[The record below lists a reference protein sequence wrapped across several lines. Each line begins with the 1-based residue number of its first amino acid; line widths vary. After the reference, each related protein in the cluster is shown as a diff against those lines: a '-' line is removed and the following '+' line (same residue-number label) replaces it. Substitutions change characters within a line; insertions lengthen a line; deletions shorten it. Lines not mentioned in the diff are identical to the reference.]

1 MKLKTLIL
9 IIFFNILITLQPNAE
24 ILIRNNFEKVSIDE
38 GLSNNYVTCIFQDSK
53 GYIWIGTEDG
63 LNRYDGKT
71 IKIYNCNSK
80 NNNSLSSTYIT
91 DLTEDYLGNI
101 WIGTDDGLDI
111 LLTDTDTVISMNDL
125 EDGWNLKI
133 NALLR
138 SSYDKN
144 IIWVGT
150 ENGLMKIDVKSKT
163 IDKLYHIEDD
173 ENSLTSSSVTCL
185 EEGKDNSLWVGTKLG
200 MNIVDKNLN
209 VYSSSFR
216 DKLFITD
223 LVEDSYGNIFI
234 ISKDIILLYNIG
246 EDKRHLLYML
256 NSEGVRRYN
265 ITENKLEDI
274 FILKD
279 NKVNFYKNIVFVEK
293 KDGVWLS
300 STQGAIRYS
309 RNKGT
314 INLFTRDSSIEN
326 SISSNIITCFY
337 EDKNGVVWIGT
348 DKGVNILNSNAVFN
362 YINKEEFKNVV
373 SMIEQD
379 EYIWIA
385 TKFKGIY
392 IYNKNNGKLVNKLY
406 EEDKFTFSDR
416 YIKRLFKINDKYII
430 ISTNK
435 EIICL
440 NIKNDGYE
448 NAEIYNYYSDELN
461 YMYNDGDKVWIANT
475 EGFYSY
481 DIEKSKKTY
490 YNEEI
495 KAFGINPTHIKVI
508 LPDSKDKN
516 IIWLGGSNTGLVKYD
531 KQEGIIDVYVNEP
544 SNKNSLISNYIT
556 CMKFDD
562 NDDLWIGSNIGL
574 SKFETKT
581 KKFTTYT
588 TSEGLTNNFINS
600 ILIDNNGDIWTSTNK
615 GLNRFKIKD
624 NRFTNY
630 SKMDGLYGYQF
641 NLDSSLKLSDGTIL
655 FGSTEGLTYFNTND
669 LVEHTQNK
677 DKVVIGEIFVGK
689 DKVIYDGNE
698 LVLKYNYKNLHIN
711 YFLPNYAG
719 INNVTYDYMLQ
730 GIDNEWT
737 FIDSKNNLEL
747 KSLEPG
753 KYTLKIRARNG
764 NGELTEETSINIRIK
779 NPIWKT
785 PLAYIIYF
793 VVLLIFF
800 IYVFNYVKI
809 LRHLVDKKTRNLK
822 NQLEENNRLSQKL
835 IEYEKFKNNY
845 FVNLSHEL
853 RTPINVV
860 NSTVQLINLL
870 NSNEGITQEK
880 LNSYMG
886 IISRSCNNLLKIIN
900 DIIDSSKIESGKYKI
915 NKKNNDIVYLVEEA
929 SLTMSKFIEEKG
941 LQLIIDPDMEEKVI
955 SCDEIEIE
963 RCVINLLGNA
973 VKFTPEGGEIRV
985 LIKEVN
991 DNIEITI
998 EDTGV
1003 GIAKEDQ
1010 EFIFKRFEQAD
1021 GAEVTKVS
1029 SSGIGLTLVKYIV
1042 ELHGGYVKLESEV
1055 NKGSKFIIGLPDT
1068 IEVSEEDKQ

>member
-1 MKLKTLIL
+1 MKFKTLIL
-9 IIFFNILITLQPNAE
+9 IIFFNILIILQPKAE
-24 ILIRNNFEKVSIDE
+24 VLIRNNFEKISIDE

-71 IKIYNCNSK
+71 VKIYNCNNK
-80 NNNSLSSTYIT
+80 DKNSLSSTYIT
-91 DLTEDYLGNI
+91 DLTEDCLGNI
-101 WIGTDDGLDI
+101 WVGTDDGLDI

-274 FILKD
+274 FIVKD

-362 YINKEEFKNVV
+362 YINKEEFQNVV

-379 EYIWIA
+379 EYVWIA

-416 YIKRLFKINDKYII
+416 YIKRLFKINDRYII

-440 NIKNDGYE
+440 NVKMMDMKMLKFMI
-448 NAEIYNYYSDELN
+448 I
-461 YMYNDGDKVWIANT
+461 
-475 EGFYSY
+475 
-481 DIEKSKKTY
+481 
-490 YNEEI
+490 
-495 KAFGINPTHIKVI
+495 I
-508 LPDSKDKN
+508 LPN
-516 IIWLGGSNTGLVKYD
+516 
-531 KQEGIIDVYVNEP
+531 
-544 SNKNSLISNYIT
+544 
-556 CMKFDD
+556 
-562 NDDLWIGSNIGL
+562 
-574 SKFETKT
+574 
-581 KKFTTYT
+581 
-588 TSEGLTNNFINS
+588 
-600 ILIDNNGDIWTSTNK
+600 
-615 GLNRFKIKD
+615 
-624 NRFTNY
+624 
-630 SKMDGLYGYQF
+630 
-641 NLDSSLKLSDGTIL
+641 
-655 FGSTEGLTYFNTND
+655 
-669 LVEHTQNK
+669 
-677 DKVVIGEIFVGK
+677 
-689 DKVIYDGNE
+689 
-698 LVLKYNYKNLHIN
+698 
-711 YFLPNYAG
+711 
-719 INNVTYDYMLQ
+719 
-730 GIDNEWT
+730 
-737 FIDSKNNLEL
+737 
-747 KSLEPG
+747 
-753 KYTLKIRARNG
+753 
-764 NGELTEETSINIRIK
+764 
-779 NPIWKT
+779 
-785 PLAYIIYF
+785 
-793 VVLLIFF
+793 
-800 IYVFNYVKI
+800 
-809 LRHLVDKKTRNLK
+809 
-822 NQLEENNRLSQKL
+822 
-835 IEYEKFKNNY
+835 
-845 FVNLSHEL
+845 
-853 RTPINVV
+853 
-860 NSTVQLINLL
+860 
-870 NSNEGITQEK
+870 
-880 LNSYMG
+880 
-886 IISRSCNNLLKIIN
+886 
-900 DIIDSSKIESGKYKI
+900 
-915 NKKNNDIVYLVEEA
+915 
-929 SLTMSKFIEEKG
+929 
-941 LQLIIDPDMEEKVI
+941 
-955 SCDEIEIE
+955 
-963 RCVINLLGNA
+963 
-973 VKFTPEGGEIRV
+973 
-985 LIKEVN
+985 
-991 DNIEITI
+991 
-998 EDTGV
+998 
-1003 GIAKEDQ
+1003 
-1010 EFIFKRFEQAD
+1010 
-1021 GAEVTKVS
+1021 
-1029 SSGIGLTLVKYIV
+1029 
-1042 ELHGGYVKLESEV
+1042 
-1055 NKGSKFIIGLPDT
+1055 
-1068 IEVSEEDKQ
+1068 

>member
-279 NKVNFYKNIVFVEK
+279 NKVNFYKNI
-293 KDGVWLS
+293 
-300 STQGAIRYS
+300 
-309 RNKGT
+309 
-314 INLFTRDSSIEN
+314 
-326 SISSNIITCFY
+326 
-337 EDKNGVVWIGT
+337 
-348 DKGVNILNSNAVFN
+348 
-362 YINKEEFKNVV
+362 V

-711 YFLPNYAG
+711 YFLPNYTG

-860 NSTVQLINLL
+860 NSTIQLINLL

-915 NKKNNDIVYLVEEA
+915 NNKNNDIVCLVEEA

-1042 ELHGGYVKLESEV
+1042 ELHGGYIRLESEV